1 MVQFQSKGFY
11 YFLCIFLSL
20 ILVANALTILA
31 YQSLLPFITIGFIG
45 IVLFSVIAKKS
56 WSKLMVKAW
65 AVLLMISG
73 GAKITAT
80 IFRLIDYKFFDGA
93 EALQEIIWSDVIFR
107 TILSILGVVVYTLAN
122 KHIKVLNEKESLTE
136 TKEAT

>member
-31 YQSLLPFITIGFIG
+31 YQNLLPFITIGFVG

-56 WSKLMVKAW
+56 WSKLMIKIW

-73 GAKITAT
+73 GAKIIAT
-80 IFRLIDYKFFDGA
+80 LARLLDYKFFDGA
-93 EALQEIIWSDVIFR
+93 EALQEIIWADVIFR
-107 TILSILGVVVYTLAN
+107 TILSIIGIVVYILTN
-122 KHIKVLNEKESLTE
+122 KYVTVLNEKETVVE
-136 TKEAT
+136 PKEAT